1 MRMLILLLLLF
12 LSYQTEAQKILRDS
26 IPYLSHGGEL
36 ILSFS
41 SEESNPNL
49 KAIPRLS
56 GAIHW
61 QTLLNVNISRILGI
75 YTGLALRNIGLI
87 YKQRDSLYANQ
98 EVKYKQRSYT
108 LGIPLAIKIGN
119 MNKKKFIYAGGEIE
133 YAFAY
138 KQKIFV
144 AKHKDVFSDWFGKQ
158 VNPWQPSLFAGF
170 QIRNGF
176 NFKFKYYLNNF
187 MNRDYTTSHNGQLY
201 KPFANMNSHI
211 WYVSISTIMSK
222 KKKRK
227 PMLREKPK
235 EGIYTKYTL

>member
-1 MRMLILLLLLF
+1 MKIFILLLIF
-12 LSYQTEAQKILRDS
+12 LSYQTHAQKILNDS
-26 IPYLSHGGEL
+26 LPYMSHGGEL

-41 SEESNPNL
+41 DASHAGL
-49 KAIPRLS
+49 KSIPRLS
-56 GAIHW
+56 GAIHC
-61 QTLLNVNISRILGI
+61 QSLINVNISRILGL
-75 YTGLALRNIGLI
+75 YTGLALRNIGII
-87 YKQRDSLYANQ
+87 YKQNDSLFSNQ

-119 MNKKKFIYAGGEIE
+119 MNKKKFLYAGGEIE

-144 AKHKDVFSDWFGKQ
+144 GKHKDVFSNWFGKQ
-158 VNPWQPSLFAGF
+158 VNPWQPSLFAGI

-176 NFKFKYYLNNF
+176 NLKFKYYLNNF
-187 MNRDYTTSHNGQLY
+187 LNKDYTTSQNGQLY

-211 WYVSISTIMSK
+211 WYVSVSTILSK

-227 PMLREKPK
+227 PVLREKPK
-235 EGIYTKYTL
+235 EGIYTKYEM